1 MTSDQADGTLFES
14 PTVDDETSGGHT
26 QTGVRRCVA
35 VCGQRTGDIVSV
47 ARMRYIFLA
56 LTNPADGREDEF
68 NAWYDEHHIPEV
80 VRYGRGFLGGRR
92 YRLCEVPGVGDPAP
106 WRYLAYYDM
115 ESDDLAAYHRA
126 PWTETKPPLTP
137 FTGLLN
143 EDHVAWI
150 YCPLGA
156 WVNRRDTDDLAQSG
170 RSSHLYFALTNATP
184 GGDVA
189 FRDWHETHVREVVT
203 TMPGL
208 VAGRRYAR
216 AEHQRPDQPR
226 PAWTYLT
233 TYALERDGIPG
244 LHVALADAA
253 RTEQLTAP
261 PPDAITDR
269 AAWVYAA
276 ISDYYARR

>member
-1 MTSDQADGTLFES
+1 M
-14 PTVDDETSGGHT
+14 
-26 QTGVRRCVA
+26 
-35 VCGQRTGDIVSV
+35 
-47 ARMRYIFLA
+47 
-56 LTNPADGREDEF
+56 
-68 NAWYDEHHIPEV
+68 
-80 VRYGRGFLGGRR
+80 
-92 YRLCEVPGVGDPAP
+92 GDPAP

-203 TMPGL
+203 RMPGL

-216 AEHQRPDQPR
+216 AEHQRTNQPQ

-244 LHVALADAA
+244 LQVALVDGA
-253 RTEQLTAP
+253 RGEPLTAP
-261 PPDAITDR
+261 PPGVVTDH

-276 ISDYYARR
+276 ISDYYAES